1 VDRFGL
7 VLGWDRG
14 GRSLIIARGGHAIVT
29 RPPGVP
35 SGTPDVVGVYRGSS
49 IGIETKKRAGL
60 DASAIQL
67 AQGRRWQRGGGRWI
81 VTHTTEDDMSDMSSD
96 ASLSAVDGFR

>member
-1 VDRFGL
+1 MTKESTIQRNVVR
-7 VLGWDRG
+7 
-14 GRSLIIARGGHAIVT
+14 LIITRGGHAIVT

-35 SGTPDVVGVYRGSS
+35 SGTPDVVGVYRGRS
-49 IGIETKKRAGL
+49 IGIETKQRAGL

-81 VTHTTEDDMSDMSSD
+81 VTHTTEDVAMMLDQID
-96 ASLSAVDGFR
+96 AEIEGAT